1 MGKQKCGERSSSSSS
16 QGEGALDS
24 KKVRVMSRSKTE
36 EDEHGMP
43 NAQQTKLEE
52 IASSIYVM
60 NAEMKENF
68 SKLYE
73 ELNILRYEL
82 KKEIDAIKST
92 TEDLEKSMEEVWES
106 IDDLKENDKAQKAVK
121 AQQQSEADG
130 LKKELGELRKKLE
143 EEREC
148 NIELENYTRRQNI
161 KLMNIPE
168 TENRD
173 ITTRD
178 LVYDILSHDLNVD
191 TNDIRFHV
199 VHRVG
204 KPSKSRIRPII
215 ARFVCRED
223 RDHVFRAKRR
233 LQESNRFR
241 DAYITADYA
250 KAIQDERRV
259 LVKAMFKAREM
270 GCQAKVIDRFILIDN
285 QRFSIKDVPNEFKP
299 KE

>member
-1 MGKQKCGERSSSSSS
+1 MGKQKRGERGSSSSS

-24 KKVRVMSRSKTE
+24 KKVRVMSGSKTE
-36 EDEHGMP
+36 EDEHGVP

-52 IASSIYVM
+52 IGSSIYVM

-68 SKLYE
+68 SK
-73 ELNILRYEL
+73 LNILRYEL

-106 IDDLKENDKAQKAVK
+106 IDGLKENDKAQKAVK

-130 LKKELGELRKKLE
+130 LKKEVGELRKKLE
-143 EEREC
+143 EERER
-148 NIELENYTRRQNI
+148 NIELENYTRRENI

-178 LVYDILSHDLNVD
+178 LVYDLLSHDLNVD
-191 TNDIRFHV
+191 TNDIRFHA

-233 LQESNRFR
+233 LQESSRFR
-241 DAYITADYA
+241 DVYITADYA

-270 GCQAKVIDRFILIDN
+270 GRQAKVIDRFILIDN